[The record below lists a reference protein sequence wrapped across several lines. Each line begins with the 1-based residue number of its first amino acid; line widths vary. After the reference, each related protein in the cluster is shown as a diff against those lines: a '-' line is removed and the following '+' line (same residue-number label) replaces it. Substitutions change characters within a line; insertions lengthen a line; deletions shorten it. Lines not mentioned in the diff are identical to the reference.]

1 MNYIGVDC
9 HITSLDFAV
18 VNEKGHTTRRAK
30 VETSIKE
37 FMKFVKNVPKS
48 RRIFIEEGGAGKLV
62 VRNKLNFWRRINYY
76 RP

>member
-30 VETSIKE
+30 VETSVKE
-37 FMKFVKNVPKS
+37 FMKILKNLTKT
-48 RRIFIEEGGAGKLV
+48 RLIFIEYGELASCL
-62 VRNKLNFWRRINYY
+62 LEESLTF
-76 RP
+76 

>member
-30 VETSIKE
+30 VETSVKE
-37 FMKFVKNVPKS
+37 FMKFVKKMKAAWQYLTE
-48 RRIFIEEGGAGKLV
+48 RFI
-62 VRNKLNFWRRINYY
+62 
-76 RP
+76 